1 MKKILFPF
9 IIIVSLFAGCTSTPT
24 PAKGSGNKKIQV
36 LAVESFIA
44 DMTKQVA
51 GDRLQ
56 VDTLIPL
63 GVDPHSFELTPADV
77 TKIASTK
84 VLVINGLG
92 FESWL
97 ETTLKN
103 SGSQA
108 QVVDCSSGLTPRK
121 LTAMEIDDGDHPEGD
136 PHFWL
141 DPTKAI
147 HYVENIRDGLIKA
160 DPDGKDIYTANAK
173 AYTAKLTDLDAWIA
187 AEVAK
192 IPANQR
198 KLVTNHESFGYF
210 ADRYGFQVVG
220 TIIPSITTGSD
231 PSAQELADLVTRIK
245 ENKVKAVFLE
255 TGSNPQLA
263 EQIAAEVKVKVVHDL
278 YTHSL
283 SQAGGDAPDYISMM
297 RWNTTQV
304 MEALQ

>member
-1 MKKILFPF
+1 MNKRLFTFLILL
-9 IIIVSLFAGCTSTPT
+9 SLLAGCTSTPAPT
-24 PAKGSGNKKIQV
+24 GGPIHI

-44 DMTKQVA
+44 DMAKHVA

-63 GVDPHSFELTPADV
+63 GVDPHSFELTPEDV

-84 VLVINGLG
+84 VLIINGTG

-97 ETTLKN
+97 ESTLKN

-108 QVVDCSSGLTPRK
+108 LVVDCSKGLTTRK
-121 LTAMEIDDGDHPEGD
+121 LTALEVDDGDHPEGD

-141 DPTKAI
+141 DPTKAV
-147 HYVENIRDGLIKA
+147 HYVENIRDGLIQV
-160 DPDGKDIYTANAK
+160 DPDGKDVYTANAA
-173 AYTAKLTDLDAWIA
+173 AYIAQLNDLDSWIA
-187 AEVAK
+187 GEVGK
-192 IPANQR
+192 IPAEQR

-220 TIIPSITTGSD
+220 AIIPSVTTGSD
-231 PSAQELADLVTRIK
+231 PSAQELADLVDRIK
-245 ENKVKAVFLE
+245 EYKVKAVFLE
-255 TGSNPQLA
+255 TGSNSQLA
-263 EQIAAEVKVKVVHDL
+263 EQIAAEVKVTVVHDL

-283 SQAGGDAPDYISMM
+283 SQAGGDAPDYITMM
-297 RWNTTQV
+297 RWNTSRIV
-304 MEALQ
+304 EALQ